1 MQEFSKNWVFIGNH
15 KMTNATGQRL
25 KTSVVILSDISCCH
39 KKLCLYDDMEKNS
52 DVVIHRRPVVAFEIK

>member
-1 MQEFSKNWVFIGNH
+1 MQEFSKNWVFIGNR

-25 KTSVVILSDISCCH
+25 KTSVVILSDISFCH

-52 DVVIHRRPVVAFEIK
+52 DVVIH